1 MKKLLL
7 CIFLVLMFCNTGF
20 AEENAEMIGYKEK
33 KLDYNFECLS
43 LDKKNKKLFG
53 FKIYS
58 NPNKISGLDG
68 KDEILFKVPYF
79 NKLYGL
85 PTSLVI
91 AVDINGEEFR
101 VTLTD
106 QIIGQVNNLKT
117 LYNTTY
123 EDPESFEQ
131 VSAEISSIIQEIS
144 NSVEPKPD
152 DGHLDNLIQQ
162 VIKIVD
168 DRAHEENMQ
177 SKDSPSSKKVKKR
190 NKKTK
195 SKK

>member
-1 MKKLLL
+1 
-7 CIFLVLMFCNTGF
+7 
-20 AEENAEMIGYKEK
+20 MITKE
-33 KLDYNFECLS
+33 
-43 LDKKNKKLFG
+43 
-53 FKIYS
+53 I
-58 NPNKISGLDG
+58 
-68 KDEILFKVPYF
+68 
-79 NKLYGL
+79 
-85 PTSLVI
+85 
-91 AVDINGEEFR
+91 DINGEEFR

-117 LYNTTY
+117 LYNTAY

-177 SKDSPSSKKVKKR
+177 SKDNPSSKKVKKS

-195 SKK
+195 TKK

>member
-1 MKKLLL
+1 
-7 CIFLVLMFCNTGF
+7 
-20 AEENAEMIGYKEK
+20 MITKE
-33 KLDYNFECLS
+33 
-43 LDKKNKKLFG
+43 
-53 FKIYS
+53 I
-58 NPNKISGLDG
+58 I
-68 KDEILFKVPYF
+68 
-79 NKLYGL
+79 
-85 PTSLVI
+85 
-91 AVDINGEEFR
+91 INGEEFR

-106 QIIGQVNNLKT
+106 QIIGQVNNLKV

-144 NSVEPKPD
+144 NAVDPKPD

-168 DRAHEENMQ
+168 DKVAEKDMQ
-177 SKDSPSSKKVKKR
+177 LKDKSPSKK
-190 NKKTK
+190 NKKIK

>member
-1 MKKLLL
+1 
-7 CIFLVLMFCNTGF
+7 
-20 AEENAEMIGYKEK
+20 MITKEI
-33 KLDYNFECLS
+33 N
-43 LDKKNKKLFG
+43 
-53 FKIYS
+53 
-58 NPNKISGLDG
+58 
-68 KDEILFKVPYF
+68 
-79 NKLYGL
+79 
-85 PTSLVI
+85 
-91 AVDINGEEFR
+91 INGEEFR

-106 QIIGQVNNLKT
+106 QIIGQVNNLKV

-144 NSVEPKPD
+144 NSVDPKPD

-168 DRAHEENMQ
+168 DKVAEKDMQ
-177 SKDSPSSKKVKKR
+177 LKDKSPSKK
-190 NKKTK
+190 NKKIK

>member
-1 MKKLLL
+1 
-7 CIFLVLMFCNTGF
+7 
-20 AEENAEMIGYKEK
+20 MITKEI
-33 KLDYNFECLS
+33 N
-43 LDKKNKKLFG
+43 
-53 FKIYS
+53 
-58 NPNKISGLDG
+58 
-68 KDEILFKVPYF
+68 
-79 NKLYGL
+79 
-85 PTSLVI
+85 
-91 AVDINGEEFR
+91 INGEEFR

-106 QIIGQVNNLKT
+106 QIIEQVNNLKS
-117 LYNTTY
+117 LYHTTY

-177 SKDSPSSKKVKKR
+177 SKDNPSSKKVKKR

-195 SKK
+195 TK

>member
-1 MKKLLL
+1 
-7 CIFLVLMFCNTGF
+7 
-20 AEENAEMIGYKEK
+20 MITKE
-33 KLDYNFECLS
+33 
-43 LDKKNKKLFG
+43 
-53 FKIYS
+53 I
-58 NPNKISGLDG
+58 
-68 KDEILFKVPYF
+68 
-79 NKLYGL
+79 
-85 PTSLVI
+85 
-91 AVDINGEEFR
+91 DINGEKFHL
-101 VTLTD
+101 TLTD
-106 QIIGQVNNLKT
+106 QIINQVNNLKS

-177 SKDSPSSKKVKKR
+177 SKDNPSSKKVKKR